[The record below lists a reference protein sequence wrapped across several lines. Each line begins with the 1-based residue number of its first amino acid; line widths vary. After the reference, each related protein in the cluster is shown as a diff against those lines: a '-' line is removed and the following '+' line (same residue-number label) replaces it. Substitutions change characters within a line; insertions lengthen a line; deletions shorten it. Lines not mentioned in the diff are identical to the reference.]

1 VQTKPKAK
9 KCKAKDCCNYFIPR
23 NSMHSVCGP
32 VCASKMVREKRERE
46 EAKKLKEQR
55 RKDRETRDRL
65 KTRSD
70 WIKDAQREFNRYVRL
85 RDRGTCCISCGVVLA
100 LESSVGGGYDCGHF
114 RSVGSA
120 PHLRFDPDNAH
131 GQCKKCN
138 RYGAGR
144 VVEYRQ
150 GLVSRLGV
158 DVVERLESDQSV
170 KHYST
175 EDLKEIVRTY
185 RAKWKELAKQS
196 ESS

>member
-1 VQTKPKAK
+1 MQTKPKAK
-9 KCKAKDCCNYFIPR
+9 KCKVKDCCNHFIPR

-32 VCASKMVREKRERE
+32 VCASRMVRDKRERQE
-46 EAKKLKEQR
+46 SQKLKEQR

-158 DVVERLESDQSV
+158 DVVERLESDQSAR
-170 KHYST
+170 HYT
-175 EDLKEIVRTY
+175 IDDLKEIVRTY

>member
-1 VQTKPKAK
+1 MHKKEPKPR
-9 KCKAKDCCNYFIPR
+9 KCKVKDCCNYFIPR

-32 VCASKMVREKRERE
+32 VCASKLVRDKREKE
-46 EAKKLKEQR
+46 ETKRNQEQR
-55 RKDRETRDRL
+55 KKDRETRDRL

-70 WIKDAQREFNRYVRL
+70 WMKDAQREFNKYIRL
-85 RDRGTCCISCGVVLA
+85 RDRGTCCISCGAVLA

-150 GLVSRLGV
+150 GLVSRLGLAG
-158 DVVERLESDQSV
+158 VERLESDQTT
-170 KHYST
+170 KHYSVD
-175 EDLKEIVRTY
+175 DLKEIVRTF
-185 RAKWKELAKQS
+185 RTMWRQLEKGNQ
-196 ESS
+196 